1 MKKLVK
7 TAKQQFEE
15 RLSNFINPIK
25 EVCHYSTYYLCTD
38 EQGFCVILYSYN
50 EGEAN
55 VYKEF
60 SFGKKLDDIYTDE
73 DFLCFIVD
81 YWSEYISSP
90 IKELFEWY
98 ASADRENTPFSIDII
113 LQFAKVCNK
122 TIFEDLYEEIPD
134 VRIITAKE
142 QWEEASAD
150 AKVLTLDEEHTLK
163 VKITDKNVVFYRSDD
178 MYARIEYPS
187 LEQMRADTC
196 FVCEVT
202 DSMNEANMQDDI
214 AKFLRWVRVGGD
226 FPIPLSVIFYSDYQN
241 YKFEGYEDKEL
252 HQEQTIEEMIA
263 LTPEQQDAVKAFE
276 VAFEALK
283 DSGVKIICYTD
294 ENDFYAINGNA
305 NLEFE
310 NLYNDKD
317 GYIEI
322 THTLEDNHRFPF
334 AWNLYWGHDYGFYAK
349 KL

>member
-15 RLSNFINPIK
+15 RLSELRVVERWEMCPTEI
-25 EVCHYSTYYLCTD
+25 YYGCEMPNGVFVLLRD
-38 EQGFCVILYSYN
+38 QD
-50 EGEAN
+50 GE
-55 VYKEF
+55 YKELQYEMRYIDLLMTE
-60 SFGKKLDDIYTDE
+60 SFLSVTAERFVNGQ
-73 DFLCFIVD
+73 V
-81 YWSEYISSP
+81 P
-90 IKELFEWY
+90 IRPLFDWY
-98 ASADRENTPFSIDII
+98 ASADHNDEPFNLLDIYMSE
-113 LQFAKVCNK
+113 LEESHY
-122 TIFEDLYEEIPD
+122 TFEDLYEEVPD
-134 VRIITAKE
+134 VRVITAKE

-310 NLYNDKD
+310 NLYNDKN

>member
-7 TAKQQFEE
+7 AAKQQFEE
-15 RLSNFINPIK
+15 RLGELRVVERWEMCPTEI
-25 EVCHYSTYYLCTD
+25 YYGCEMPNGIFVLLR
-38 EQGFCVILYSYN
+38 EQD
-50 EGEAN
+50 GE
-55 VYKEF
+55 YKELQYGMRYIDLLMTE
-60 SFGKKLDDIYTDE
+60 SFLSVTAERFVNGQ
-73 DFLCFIVD
+73 V
-81 YWSEYISSP
+81 P
-90 IKELFEWY
+90 IRPLFDWY
-98 ASADRENTPFSIDII
+98 ASADHNDEPFNLLDIYMSE
-113 LQFAKVCNK
+113 LEESHY
-122 TIFEDLYEEIPD
+122 TFEDLYEEVPD
-134 VRIITAKE
+134 VSIITAKE

-241 YKFEGYEDKEL
+241 YKFEGYEDKDL

-283 DSGVKIICYTD
+283 DSGVNIICYTD
-294 ENDFYAINGNA
+294 ENEFYAINGNA
-305 NLEFE
+305 NLDFDCDR
-310 NLYNDKD
+310 N
-317 GYIEI
+317 GYEDISNI
-322 THTLEDNHRFPF
+322 LEEKHKFPF
-334 AWNLYWGHDYGFYAK
+334 SWDLYWGWDSCFCAK